1 MPRRYSAAGP
11 TLPPEASPPARKR
24 SVKSTLFFLA
34 KVTVAVGLVGW
45 LVQSGQLDFKALGV
59 LFERPSLLAF
69 DLGLFFL
76 GACIGTFRY
85 QTLLR
90 IADVRVS
97 FRTMFTLQMTALFF
111 NVVIPGNI
119 GGDVVKALYVARDAA
134 PEKRTT
140 ILLLTFVER
149 LLGLSS
155 LILVGGV
162 VCVVQPSVW
171 SHALLRPMA
180 TIVVALAGALIVGGS
195 VALVLVRMLGG
206 RLDRYTS
213 GPSKVSKL
221 LNQLVA
227 SLRIVSEGPKEIVI
241 ALLVST
247 LFHFGAIGL
256 FTMLTNEIL
265 HTDTAYSAVA
275 TVFPLGLLSLMLP
288 ISPAGLGVGHVAFQK
303 LFEAIGIQGGA
314 TVFNVFV
321 LGQNAPAILGV
332 IPFLTLKKRGELP
345 TEA

>member
-1 MPRRYSAAGP
+1 MPGRYSAAP
-11 TLPPEASPPARKR
+11 RTLPPEAAPPKR
-24 SVKSTLFFLA
+24 SLKSTLFFLA
-34 KVTVAVGLVGW
+34 KVALAGGLVAW
-45 LVQSGQLDFKALGV
+45 LVSSGQLDFQALKV
-59 LFERPSLLAF
+59 LYERPALLAF

-90 IADVRVS
+90 IADVRVP
-97 FRTMFTLQMTALFF
+97 FGKMFMLQMTAIFF

-134 PEKRTT
+134 APKRTT

-162 VCVVQPSVW
+162 IALARPAVW
-171 SHALLRPMA
+171 SHPLLRPMA
-180 TIVVALAGALIVGGS
+180 SIVVGLAAALALGGVVALL
-195 VALVLVRMLGG
+195 LVRALGS
-206 RLDRYTS
+206 RLDQYTS
-213 GPSKVSKL
+213 GPSRLAKL

-256 FTMLTNEIL
+256 FTALTNEIL
-265 HTDTAYSAVA
+265 HTGTTYAAVA
-275 TVFPLGLLSLMLP
+275 TVFPLGLLTLMLP
-288 ISPAGLGVGHVAFQK
+288 ISPAGLGVGHLAFQK

-321 LGQNAPAILGV
+321 LGQNSPAIFGV
-332 IPFLTLKKRGELP
+332 VPFLMLKKRGELP
-345 TEA
+345 PEAG

>member
-1 MPRRYSAAGP
+1 
-11 TLPPEASPPARKR
+11 LPPEAAAPQKPKR
-24 SVKSTLFFLA
+24 TLKSTLFFLA
-34 KVTVAVGLVGW
+34 KVALAGGLVAW
-45 LVQSGQLDFKALGV
+45 LVLSGQLDFKALLV
-59 LFERPSLLAF
+59 FYDVPFLLAF

-76 GACIGTFRY
+76 GCCIGTFRF
-85 QTLLR
+85 QTLLK

-97 FRTMFTLQMTALFF
+97 FGKMFMLQMTAFFF

-119 GGDVVKALYVARDAA
+119 GGDVVKALYVARDAG

-140 ILLLTFVER
+140 ILLLAFVER
-149 LLGLSS
+149 ILGLSS

-162 VCVVQPSVW
+162 VCAVQPSVW
-171 SHALLRPMA
+171 SHPLLRPMA
-180 TIVVALAGALIVGGS
+180 TVVAGLAAVMIAGGV
-195 VALVLVRMLGG
+195 VALVLVRTLGS
-206 RLDRYTS
+206 RLDLYTS
-213 GPSKVSKL
+213 GPSKLSKL

-227 SLRIVSEGPKEIVI
+227 SLRIVSQGPRHMVV

-256 FTMLTNEIL
+256 FTALTNEIL
-265 HTDTAYSAVA
+265 HTGTTYSAVA

-303 LFEAIGIQGGA
+303 LFEAIGIAGGA

-321 LGQNAPAILGV
+321 LGQNSPAIIGV
-332 IPFLTLKKRGELP
+332 IPFLMLKKRGELP
-345 TEA
+345 PEAAA